1 MSPNVISGRGQI
13 GANRDEQEGVSKS
26 RGAGAGAEPPAVIL
40 RSPALRNDEGS
51 PHYVCPNGADSH
63 SLAMV
68 QRERVFPH
76 ECGVAHAPLR
86 VSYRR
91 TSAGISTGVICETR
105 ALPGAVIPAKA
116 GIYSASHWKWAADG
130 LDSRFRGNDQC
141 FERDPIPNDTSTQE
155 S

>member
-1 MSPNVISGRGQI
+1 MGRTEMGKRELARI
-13 GANRDEQEGVSKS
+13 EVLARVRS
-26 RGAGAGAEPPAVIL
+26 REL
-40 RSPALRNDEGS
+40 RVVDAARL
-51 PHYVCPNGADSH
+51 
-63 SLAMV
+63 
-68 QRERVFPH
+68 
-76 ECGVAHAPLR
+76 LR

-130 LDSRFRGNDQC
+130 LDSRWSLPRLHRGGNDQC
-141 FERDPIPNDTSTQE
+141 FQRDPIPNDASTQE